1 MARDYFL
8 VHDFDIGDHYLTTRF
23 QPDDYA
29 PRLFT
34 LLAGGGKGTG
44 QRQSVTF
51 ASLYRPT
58 GKKAEVSIP
67 AEKSLSPVAQ
77 EKLSERPRLPSP
89 AATDS
94 RPATVVGGAV
104 GAAPNNARQ
113 DEPLEIISDWT
124 EADRQK
130 GTVTFG
136 GKVIAKQ
143 KDMVLYAD
151 QVTNYF
157 DMENRRLLK
166 AIAVGNVKLN
176 QVDKFVT
183 CERAELMQADR
194 TVTLTGNAVMW
205 QGDNRVTGE
214 RVVIYLNDNQAE
226 VFGGQGK
233 AKVRITPKK

>member
-1 MARDYFL
+1 
-8 VHDFDIGDHYLTTRF
+8 
-23 QPDDYA
+23 
-29 PRLFT
+29 
-34 LLAGGGKGTG
+34 
-44 QRQSVTF
+44 
-51 ASLYRPT
+51 
-58 GKKAEVSIP
+58 
-67 AEKSLSPVAQ
+67 
-77 EKLSERPRLPSP
+77 
-89 AATDS
+89 
-94 RPATVVGGAV
+94 
-104 GAAPNNARQ
+104 
-113 DEPLEIISDWT
+113 
-124 EADRQK
+124 
-130 GTVTFG
+130 
-136 GKVIAKQ
+136 
-143 KDMVLYAD
+143 MVLYAD

-176 QVDKFVT
+176 QADKFVT